1 LAAFTDD
8 HPRAPAK
15 FQRIRAV
22 YDLSTA
28 RGDQGTDGDKAAIPW
43 RESRTQPQIVEQN
56 LGGVLHD
63 PWNRRSDQ
71 LLDGSRAL
79 SLRCLVKGKEFV
91 RIRPTN
97 RTVYGDLESRRFT
110 AVSFEPLPSLKV
122 VINTGRRMTRVAG
135 ILFRNLI

>member
-1 LAAFTDD
+1 MRDD
-8 HPRAPAK
+8 LRGLRLRQAIVHRLVEVK
-15 FQRIRAV
+15 RNLRH
-22 YDLSTA
+22 LA

-79 SLRCLVKGKEFV
+79 SLRCLVKGRSSSEA
-91 RIRPTN
+91 R
-97 RTVYGDLESRRFT
+97 GS
-110 AVSFEPLPSLKV
+110 
-122 VINTGRRMTRVAG
+122 
-135 ILFRNLI
+135 